1 MTATTAISPTSS
13 SQIQMDYL
21 NLLITQLRNQD
32 PSSPMDNGQMAS
44 QLAQLS
50 QLQQIENMN
59 STFSKVLAA
68 EQSSQAAGMIGRQI
82 SFLPDGASE
91 AVTAIVSGTQYVDGQ
106 LFLKAGKYFV
116 VPDAVLSIQGDSGSD
131 LLSQMEQASGLIGR
145 QVSFLDG
152 QSSDPLTGSV
162 SQVKLDNG
170 VIKYKVG
177 ESLIEPS
184 RILSI
189 Q

>member
-32 PSSPMDNGQMAS
+32 PSSPMDNSQMAS

-68 EQSSQAAGMIGRQI
+68 E
-82 SFLPDGASE
+82 
-91 AVTAIVSGTQYVDGQ
+91 
-106 LFLKAGKYFV
+106 
-116 VPDAVLSIQGDSGSD
+116 
-131 LLSQMEQASGLIGR
+131 
-145 QVSFLDG
+145 
-152 QSSDPLTGSV
+152 
-162 SQVKLDNG
+162 
-170 VIKYKVG
+170 
-177 ESLIEPS
+177 
-184 RILSI
+184 
-189 Q
+189 